1 MKPKIELFI
10 TTGFLVGLLASFS
23 AFGKQELPQITE
35 EGLHLM
41 QDTPLAVV
49 YAKPGVDLGVYNRVL
64 LVDATVA
71 FKKHWQRDQNRS
83 RIKVNTKDMEKI
95 KTGLAELFEQVFAEK
110 LSEAGYE
117 LTEERAED
125 VLVVRPA
132 IINLDVYAPD
142 VAKRIGMV

>member
-1 MKPKIELFI
+1 MHPLRPGKTGASPIPLGIDRSTSKEDGVSGVTFSLPALSVSPRQRIVPSPRSTSDHKSWRIALF
-10 TTGFLVGLLASFS
+10 LR
-23 AFGKQELPQITE
+23 
-35 EGLHLM
+35 
-41 QDTPLAVV
+41 
-49 YAKPGVDLGVYNRVL
+49 RVSRSRS
-64 LVDATVA
+64 
-71 FKKHWQRDQNRS
+71 WQRDQNRS

>member
-1 MKPKIELFI
+1 M
-10 TTGFLVGLLASFS
+10 
-23 AFGKQELPQITE
+23 
-35 EGLHLM
+35 
-41 QDTPLAVV
+41 
-49 YAKPGVDLGVYNRVL
+49 DLGVYNRVL